1 MFVIIFHFIH
11 IPQVPMRNFLNNFPG
26 FTMLVIIQ
34 VENLCCLCGKDESII
49 LVPTTAMADAFEI
62 SIILH
67 PRLLATGIKP
77 ITLE

>member
-1 MFVIIFHFIH
+1 
-11 IPQVPMRNFLNNFPG
+11 
-26 FTMLVIIQ
+26 MLVIIQ